1 MVYPYLSSLFRGAYR
16 THVTSDI
23 ELSVILVNGFRPLCN
38 VSGCLVLV
46 VVRVLDLRLIII
58 VIIIGSIIIINVI
71 IIAFVITRIFEQK
84 QFTVR

>member
-1 MVYPYLSSLFRGAYR
+1 M
-16 THVTSDI
+16 TSDI

-58 VIIIGSIIIINVI
+58 VIIIGSIIIIIINVI

>member
-1 MVYPYLSSLFRGAYR
+1 M
-16 THVTSDI
+16 TSDI

-58 VIIIGSIIIINVI
+58 VIIIGSIIIIINVI

>member
-1 MVYPYLSSLFRGAYR
+1 M
-16 THVTSDI
+16 
-23 ELSVILVNGFRPLCN
+23 ILVNGFRPLCN

>member
-1 MVYPYLSSLFRGAYR
+1 M
-16 THVTSDI
+16 TSDI

>member
-1 MVYPYLSSLFRGAYR
+1 M
-16 THVTSDI
+16 TSDI

-38 VSGCLVLV
+38 VSGCLALV